1 MLQVQVCR
9 RLGAFSLDVNFN
21 VDANEILA
29 VHGPSGS
36 GKTTL
41 INLLAGLERP
51 DSGRIVIDDRV
62 LFDSAGGIDVKPEA
76 RRIGYVFQDCRLFPH
91 MSVASNLR
99 YGRHRRTSSA
109 DFDQVVALLDLQA
122 HLGRRPL
129 SLSGGEKQRVAIGRA
144 LLSGP
149 QILLL
154 DEPLA
159 SIDQQRKEEI
169 LPFIRRL
176 RDEFDLPIVYV
187 THAPD
192 EIAKIAERTIRIE
205 NGRLCEHDRFDGFG
219 VPTLA
224 ETWMELIA
232 VVRGHDEET
241 GMTVL
246 TSSLGRLL
254 VPRRQEPPGTLVRV
268 AVAARKVDPIASTEV
283 DDISIL
289 PLAPVASL
297 GP

>member
-232 VVRGHDEET
+232 VVRGYDGET

>member
-1 MLQVQVCR
+1 MLQVDVRR
-9 RLGAFSLDVNFN
+9 RLGTFHLDVSFK
-21 VDANEILA
+21 VDANAILA

-51 DSGRIVIDDRV
+51 DSGRIVIDGRV
-62 LFDSAGGIDVKPEA
+62 LFDSASGVDVKPEA

-99 YGRHRRTSSA
+99 YGRHRNGSNA
-109 DFDQVVALLDLQA
+109 DFDQVVALLDLKA
-122 HLGRRPL
+122 LLGRRPR

-205 NGRLCEHDRFDGFG
+205 NGRLCEHDGFGAFG
-219 VPTLA
+219 VPTFA

-232 VVRGHDEET
+232 VVRGHDDDT

-254 VPRRQEPPGTLVRV
+254 VPRRLEPPGTLVRV
-268 AVAARKVDPIASTEV
+268 AVAARKVEPITSTEG
-283 DDISIL
+283 DDIAIL
-289 PLAPVASL
+289 PLPPVAGL
-297 GP
+297 GS